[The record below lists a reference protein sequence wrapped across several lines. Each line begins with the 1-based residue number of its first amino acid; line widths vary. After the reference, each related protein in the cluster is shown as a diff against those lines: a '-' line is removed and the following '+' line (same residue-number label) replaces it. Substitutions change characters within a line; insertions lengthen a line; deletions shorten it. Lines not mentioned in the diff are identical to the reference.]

1 MIVTIEANVI
11 CTIEDGFHL
20 MALARQEVEL
30 AKAPEDWNLFYPDT
44 PTAALQIL
52 IRQAIAQ
59 RLLTCGGVV
68 LHEIGHE
75 VKSIDMPL
83 DS

>member
-1 MIVTIEANVI
+1 MQ
-11 CTIEDGFHL
+11 
-20 MALARQEVEL
+20 LARQEVE
-30 AKAPEDWNLFYPDT
+30 AIKAPEDWNLFYPDT
-44 PTAALQIL
+44 PTAALQLL

-68 LHEIGHE
+68 LHEIGHSVTSLE
-75 VKSIDMPL
+75 IPL